1 MKEMNLKFPTKEE
14 LIGIIRRHREFKRR
28 WQEDVNKRL
37 DMEEKALMKKGLT
50 EICRDYET
58 A

>member
-1 MKEMNLKFPTKEE
+1 MKLQFPTKEE

-37 DMEEKALMKKGLT
+37 DMEEKALVKKGLT
-50 EICRDYET
+50 EIYSDYET